1 MLESDVAEETDEKEE
16 EEHDIAGLGP
26 GPVDYAESVEWARVQ
41 QKALQQFDSVNGTEL
56 YPRLCE
62 RMAKGIVLTSHYSG
76 HGTPEIV
83 AAEVARTCSGQPKVS
98 LYSACD
104 ICPKARKMLAVHDSS
119 SRPQHIFNDI
129 LDKLEPAKRDQ
140 LWAAFRVVEAE
151 LEREMTR
158 LAVNALSHAEYCK
171 SKQAVIDKLG
181 NKFVSRA
188 CALLKNARFNDM
200 AWCDQCTSYCPVCPE
215 RSDSQ
220 TWLEV
225 AGIIC
230 VAFSKMGVQKK
241 WIDESAVVALVWAH
255 WVLQTM
261 PDMVIAECVAS
272 WEYGPIAQLF
282 DPVYSM
288 VQHVFCPT
296 DLGHPVR
303 RRRIY
308 MTWLRRCKFSIP
320 AGLAEGIDKR
330 FSDLFGKRI
339 VADGGMYLLASRE
352 QVAALLQRVAA
363 RNKGLDLTLE
373 EALKVDP
380 LALLEPGTAAR
391 VRQYREQALSLDP
404 VPLHLFI
411 NAAQTLEHFGMAAS
425 SKGIIPTLMRGS
437 FILDIG
443 GGAGDDSNNSGA
455 LRLPRLVH
463 PWECYAAMGFRM
475 PFSSGSSSC
484 SSCSSSSTFH
494 CPFEGLPSL
503 GGDGAVDL
511 KDLRV
516 LIGNGMHCAAVGA
529 WLQFSLSIVHDVG
542 RTIPLEPCRHVSTT
556 VAPAQLEQHEG
567 SHSPLAVPAR
577 SKAQPRCERP
587 GGRSQFAPSACAGV
601 SIEQRPILPALC
613 VPR

>member
-1 MLESDVAEETDEKEE
+1 MLESDVAEDTDEKEE

-151 LEREMTR
+151 LEREMNR
-158 LAVNALSHAEYCK
+158 MAVNALSHAEYCK

-230 VAFSKMGVQKK
+230 VAFSKMG
-241 WIDESAVVALVWAH
+241 H
-255 WVLQTM
+255 
-261 PDMVIAECVAS
+261 AE
-272 WEYGPIAQLF
+272 E
-282 DPVYSM
+282 
-288 VQHVFCPT
+288 
-296 DLGHPVR
+296 
-303 RRRIY
+303 
-308 MTWLRRCKFSIP
+308 
-320 AGLAEGIDKR
+320 
-330 FSDLFGKRI
+330 
-339 VADGGMYLLASRE
+339 
-352 QVAALLQRVAA
+352 
-363 RNKGLDLTLE
+363 
-373 EALKVDP
+373 VD
-380 LALLEPGTAAR
+380 
-391 VRQYREQALSLDP
+391 
-404 VPLHLFI
+404 
-411 NAAQTLEHFGMAAS
+411 
-425 SKGIIPTLMRGS
+425 
-437 FILDIG
+437 
-443 GGAGDDSNNSGA
+443 
-455 LRLPRLVH
+455 
-463 PWECYAAMGFRM
+463 
-475 PFSSGSSSC
+475 
-484 SSCSSSSTFH
+484 
-494 CPFEGLPSL
+494 
-503 GGDGAVDL
+503 
-511 KDLRV
+511 
-516 LIGNGMHCAAVGA
+516 
-529 WLQFSLSIVHDVG
+529 
-542 RTIPLEPCRHVSTT
+542 
-556 VAPAQLEQHEG
+556 
-567 SHSPLAVPAR
+567 
-577 SKAQPRCERP
+577 
-587 GGRSQFAPSACAGV
+587 
-601 SIEQRPILPALC
+601 
-613 VPR
+613 